1 MKKGGSQRTDV
12 RRTSTST
19 ASFGVLSRCDSLEW
33 ERSSRNVP
41 ALLGAA
47 SASAMDF
54 ELTEK
59 QKLATP
65 KTRLRETLSEKSAV
79 NHSFLDKSA
88 TSCFTRAATYR
99 SPHEATETTTVEG
112 SDQLTQA
119 MLLATKT
126 SKMAKVRKSNMFV
139 GIKLFNMLEIN
150 ASLMYFRC
158 RLKVL
163 TNWEIH
169 TDESSEEF
177 MELLAAA
184 RLHNGGYADEA
195 LLLSTFQMNLLK
207 AFHKVP
213 DVTLGSN
220 VESQSNET
228 ITVLY
233 KSRAGSHFG
242 LHSYETVCTLYELME
257 LNDFPFDMQN
267 LSVTF
272 ALEGA
277 TKKRYRLYVHQLD
290 IKCSHNGTNIAEDW
304 EVCAISC
311 LMFMYTAL
319 HTVFGALF
327 PQTHLSPLSLL
338 HTLSWCSRRC
348 VSQ

>member
-1 MKKGGSQRTDV
+1 
-12 RRTSTST
+12 
-19 ASFGVLSRCDSLEW
+19 
-33 ERSSRNVP
+33 
-41 ALLGAA
+41 
-47 SASAMDF
+47 MDF

-99 SPHEATETTTVEG
+99 SPHETTETTTVEG

-163 TNWEIH
+163 TNWEMH
-169 TDESSEEF
+169 TDECNEANEANEAF
-177 MELLAAA
+177 MELLKAA
-184 RLHNGGYADEA
+184 RLHNSGYADQP

-213 DVTLGSN
+213 VFKLGAC
-220 VESQSNET
+220 VENITSET

-233 KSRAGSHFG
+233 KSAGSYFG
-242 LHSYETVCTLYELME
+242 LHSYETVCTLYEIME

-272 ALEGA
+272 ALQGA

-304 EVCAISC
+304 EVCVISS
-311 LMFMYTAL
+311 LVFMYTAL
-319 HTVFGALF
+319 HHIVAGASSSTPSLGSF
-327 PQTHLSPLSLL
+327 VLCAGAPADVSPSKHAQERLSD
-338 HTLSWCSRRC
+338 HTPACGDAALVPRGD
-348 VSQ
+348 

>member
-1 MKKGGSQRTDV
+1 M
-12 RRTSTST
+12 STST
-19 ASFGVLSRCDSLEW
+19 ATFGSLSRCDSFEW
-33 ERSSRNVP
+33 DKRSTNAP
-41 ALLGAA
+41 ALLAPA
-47 SASAMDF
+47 SAPASDF
-54 ELTEK
+54 ERTEK
-59 QKLATP
+59 QKM
-65 KTRLRETLSEKSAV
+65 TRSTLGGTRSEKHAL

-88 TSCFTRAATYR
+88 TSCFTRPATYR
-99 SPHEATETTTVEG
+99 TPQELTETTTIEG
-112 SDQLTQA
+112 PECQLTQA

-126 SKMAKVRKSNMFV
+126 SKMAKVKKENLFV
-139 GIKLFNMLEIN
+139 GVKLFNMLEIN

-169 TDESSEEF
+169 TDESNEEF